1 MYLQDTIVQQQQQQR
16 RRYKNR
22 HCFCKLP
29 LAVGKSEKAEKV
41 WHAPLGRPTASFGC
55 CCCSGAWA
63 FAVLQL
69 LLLLLQLHV
78 AVALC
83 GGRRRHL
90 CDECNQIELP
100 LLLDLPQ
107 VVVYRLYRC

>member
-1 MYLQDTIVQQQQQQR
+1 MYLQDTTVQQQRRR

-41 WHAPLGRPTASFGC
+41 WHAPLGRPTASC
-55 CCCSGAWA
+55 CCAWA
-63 FAVLQL
+63 FIL
-69 LLLLLQLHV
+69 LLLLLVLHV

-100 LLLDLPQ
+100 SLLDLPQ
-107 VVVYRLYRC
+107 VVVYRLYRS